1 MSFNRVDD
9 QIMINKITWNEYP
22 DYETKYKAHLFDIED
37 STNLNSTNKLKN
49 LNLSNLILIFLLRTI
64 LN

>member
-22 DYETKYKAHLFDIED
+22 DYDTKYKAHLFDIED

-49 LNLSNLILIFLLRTI
+49 LNLSNLI
-64 LN
+64 